1 MSLQFHSKQEFLS
14 FLSKNGISLSGSGS
28 SSGVSNQVTLTSGNT
43 LTAAQA
49 NTAAIQAAL
58 SSGGTISFPFGT
70 YYVTGSPLQAVSLST
85 IDLTGCHLIT
95 YGTGSCYNMFQNAN
109 YNATK
114 LTISAVAYSI
124 PGTGNPGNHRIQAA
138 FTLNATTG
146 LSVGGYL
153 EVNGDS
159 TGYAMGFW
167 PILSIVGNTVTVVM
181 FNPGALPANQS
192 SVSWDAYA
200 ADAYIE
206 FKNGIIDLNYS
217 SGLITGTQNSYTEHG
232 VAFNHVLKLKMK
244 GTEIRD
250 CSLYAFCSAHTQYPE
265 IDIIINSRLDGIKIY
280 GPNFVYVDA
289 KASGTSGDDKISF
302 QTADSAP
309 YDVRMP
315 PNAGGSFYGGGN
327 GFVKDQWCGYS
338 GGFVLYP
345 NGGISSQQNFWMYGT
360 YTSNGAGDSITEL
373 MSNAASFTSACLSIG
388 NSGQPMSYASG
399 IDKVVWQNPTG
410 YISADNGAAG
420 ITVGSLVI
428 DNWLNKVGSQ
438 SNICLTL
445 GISCNSVVL
454 NSPSFEPLA
463 ATSAL
468 VLYGITPKAYAS
480 IGQLVVNNPKL
491 KGNTNIQISLID
503 PVTYTGTINQIVINN
518 PSLDSTLG
526 QARILNTNGS
536 FANTPNI
543 IINNP
548 DLSSTTN
555 NPITYGGTGAIDITM
570 QGGKFNSSST
580 PFNFY
585 GSGLVTLTGG
595 DVNEN
600 GTPGLFANSTNVKFK
615 KWRRGSIPTY
625 YTPTTGQTVT
635 LSVKTGDESCII
647 NPAGA
652 LAALTIGFPANASSI
667 DGETRE
673 IRITQAIT
681 TLSSSGGTVLGLP
694 TTTVAGFSRTFIYN
708 ATASAWM

>member
-1 MSLQFHSKQEFLS
+1 M
-14 FLSKNGISLSGSGS
+14 
-28 SSGVSNQVTLTSGNT
+28 
-43 LTAAQA
+43 
-49 NTAAIQAAL
+49 
-58 SSGGTISFPFGT
+58 
-70 YYVTGSPLQAVSLST
+70 
-85 IDLTGCHLIT
+85 
-95 YGTGSCYNMFQNAN
+95 
-109 YNATK
+109 
-114 LTISAVAYSI
+114 
-124 PGTGNPGNHRIQAA
+124 
-138 FTLNATTG
+138 
-146 LSVGGYL
+146 
-153 EVNGDS
+153 
-159 TGYAMGFW
+159 
-167 PILSIVGNTVTVVM
+167 
-181 FNPGALPANQS
+181 
-192 SVSWDAYA
+192 
-200 ADAYIE
+200 
-206 FKNGIIDLNYS
+206 
-217 SGLITGTQNSYTEHG
+217 
-232 VAFNHVLKLKMK
+232 
-244 GTEIRD
+244 
-250 CSLYAFCSAHTQYPE
+250 
-265 IDIIINSRLDGIKIY
+265 
-280 GPNFVYVDA
+280 
-289 KASGTSGDDKISF
+289 
-302 QTADSAP
+302 
-309 YDVRMP
+309 
-315 PNAGGSFYGGGN
+315 
-327 GFVKDQWCGYS
+327 
-338 GGFVLYP
+338 
-345 NGGISSQQNFWMYGT
+345 
-360 YTSNGAGDSITEL
+360 
-373 MSNAASFTSACLSIG
+373 
-388 NSGQPMSYASG
+388 
-399 IDKVVWQNPTG
+399 
-410 YISADNGAAG
+410 
-420 ITVGSLVI
+420 I

-526 QARILNTNGS
+526 QARILNTSRS

-595 DVNEN
+595 DVNES
-600 GTPGLFANSTNVKFK
+600 GTPNLFANSNNVKFK
-615 KWRRGSIPTY
+615 KWRRGALPTY
-625 YTPTTGQTVT
+625 YTSTTGQTVT

-647 NPAGA
+647 NPAGT

-694 TTTVAGFSRTFIYN
+694 TTTAAGFSRTFTYY
-708 ATASAWM
+708 AAASAWM